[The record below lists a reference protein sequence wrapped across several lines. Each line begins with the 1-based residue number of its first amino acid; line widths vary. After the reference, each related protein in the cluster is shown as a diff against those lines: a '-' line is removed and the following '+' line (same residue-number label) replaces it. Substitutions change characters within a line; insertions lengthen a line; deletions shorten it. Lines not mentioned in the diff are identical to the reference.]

1 MDKVEANASFAHDI
15 GINVGASGSHQADFS
30 DVITV
35 ANEVEHDATKAFK
48 LDLGQPLYAY

>member
-15 GINVGASGSHQADFS
+15 GINVGASGSHQTDFS

-35 ANEVEHDATKAFK
+35 ADTVEHDASKSVKF
-48 LDLGQPLYAY
+48 DLGQPVYAY